1 MIGEAFV
8 RSRDALLEALHPV
21 AGHEL
26 IDKIVY
32 EPGRLLNFRYYDP
45 SSESEGEHMA
55 FPAVMMEDL
64 ELFIARAEHFK
75 FAACDYAKIKAVHTT
90 MVGEGVLTEK

>member
-21 AGHEL
+21 ASHES
-26 IDKIVY
+26 IEKIVY
-32 EPGRLLNFRYYDP
+32 EPGHLLNFRYYDP
-45 SSESEGEHMA
+45 STELEGEHMA
-55 FPAVMMEDL
+55 FPTVMIEDL

-75 FAACDYAKIKAVHTT
+75 FAECDYAKIKAVYTT
-90 MVGEGVLTEK
+90 MV